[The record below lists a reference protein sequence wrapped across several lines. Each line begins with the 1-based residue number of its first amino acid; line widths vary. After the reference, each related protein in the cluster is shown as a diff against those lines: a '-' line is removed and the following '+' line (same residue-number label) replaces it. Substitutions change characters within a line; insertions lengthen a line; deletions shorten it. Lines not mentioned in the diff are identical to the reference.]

1 MKEKL
6 MNNLGIK
13 LLSIPLAAIIWI
25 IIINIDDPAITRPFS
40 NIPIEFLNEDAISSL
55 GKVYDVEEGN
65 TVTVTVKGKR
75 SVLDK
80 IKYTDLQVTA
90 DLTQMTPFNKIELV
104 ASCPKFDYANL
115 ELTVKPK
122 MLTINMED
130 KEIKQVKINVEQ
142 IGEAASGFSVGSVET
157 KPNLIEVSGAKSV
170 VRKIAEA
177 RVVVDVNNASASFKE
192 EQLIPKVY
200 DEEGKEIDSSRLK
213 FSSASIT
220 VKVNIQRTKTV
231 PIEVKT
237 EGTASKGYTVMK
249 TDFEPGQIEI
259 AGEDGVLQ
267 DISVI
272 PITINVNNA
281 KKDIEKEIDL
291 KEYLPEGVSIV
302 GNMTSI
308 AVKVTI
314 EKLITKE
321 IEFTANDI
329 EAKNIP
335 DGMEFSYGNS
345 NKIYKVKVMGLEDIV
360 NKLTVSE
367 LGAYIDLNNLEKGKH
382 VITVGFKE
390 SDSFEIV
397 SAPKVSVMLL
407 SSDDENNSSDNQP
420 VAPEETNKPETNPDD
435 SKIDSTDK
443 TDSDEN
449 QNNSEDEPDSGDG
462 ESEER

>member
-65 TVTVTVKGKR
+65 TVTVTVRGKR

-104 ASCPKFDYANL
+104 ASCPKFDYASL
-115 ELTVKPK
+115 EFTVKPK

-130 KEIKQVKINVEQ
+130 KETKQVKINVEQ
-142 IGEAASGFSVGSVET
+142 IGEAASGFSVGTVEA

-170 VRKIAEA
+170 VNKIAEA
-177 RVVVDVNNASASFKE
+177 RVVVDINNASASFKE

-213 FSSASIT
+213 FSSSSIS
-220 VKVNIQRTKTV
+220 VKINVQRTKTV

-237 EGTASKGYTVMK
+237 EGTAGQGYMVMK
-249 TDFEPGQIEI
+249 TDFEPGQVEI
-259 AGEDGVLQ
+259 TGEDRVLQ
-267 DISVI
+267 TISSI
-272 PITINVNNA
+272 PIIINVNNV
-281 KKDIEKEIDL
+281 KKNIEKEIDL
-291 KEYLPEGVSIV
+291 KEYLPEGISIV

-308 AVKVTI
+308 AVKITV
-314 EKLITKE
+314 EKLVTKE
-321 IEFTANDI
+321 ISFTASDI
-329 EAKNIP
+329 ETKNVP

-345 NKIYKVKVMGLEDIV
+345 NKIYKVKVMGLEDV
-360 NKLTVSE
+360 VSKLTASK
-367 LGAYIDLNNLEKGKH
+367 LGAYIDLNNLGKGKH
-382 VITVGFKE
+382 VIAVKFE
-390 SDSFEIV
+390 ENENFEIV
-397 SAPKVSVMLL
+397 STPTVSVMLL
-407 SSDDENNSSDNQP
+407 ADEDNGFSSDDKTEP
-420 VAPEETNKPETNPDD
+420 PEETAEPENNTDEND
-435 SKIDSTDK
+435 IDSMDNTNNSNNQNTSDDDK
-443 TDSDEN
+443 TDV
-449 QNNSEDEPDSGDG
+449 
-462 ESEER
+462 EERTEE